1 MKKMKSTP
9 AVLGKKVK
17 RSVFMKLA
25 SQDKRKHTS
34 HYKREPIPTGSVVVA
49 KYQMVDGVPHKAVNG
64 VLVPLTK
71 KA

>member
-9 AVLGKKVK
+9 AVLGKLVK
-17 RSVFMKLA
+17 RETFMALA

-34 HYKREPIPTGSVVVA
+34 HYKREPMATGSVVVA
-49 KYQMVDGVPHKAVNG
+49 KYHMVDGVPHKVVNG
-64 VLVPLTK
+64 QLVALTK

>member
-1 MKKMKSTP
+1 MKKTKSTP

-25 SQDKRKHTS
+25 AQDKRKHTS
-34 HYKREPIPTGSVVVA
+34 HYKREPMATGSVVVA
-49 KYQMVDGVPHKAVNG
+49 KYTMVAGVPHKMVNN

>member
-9 AVLGKKVK
+9 VVGKTVK
-17 RSVFMKLA
+17 RSVVMKLA

-49 KYQMVDGVPHKAVNG
+49 KYQMVDGVPHKSVNG

>member
-34 HYKREPIPTGSVVVA
+34 HYKREPIPTGSAVVA

>member
-17 RSVFMKLA
+17 RSVVMKLA
-25 SQDKRKHTS
+25 AQDKRKHTS
-34 HYKREPIPTGSVVVA
+34 HYKREPMPAGSVVVA
-49 KYQMVDGVPHKAVNG
+49 KYHMVDGVPHKMVAG
-64 VLVPLTK
+64 QLVALTK

>member
-25 SQDKRKHTS
+25 AQDKRKHTS
-34 HYKREPIPTGSVVVA
+34 HYKREPMAAGSVVVA
-49 KYQMVDGVPHKAVNG
+49 KYHMVGGVPHKMVDG